1 MQCPSACAKQP
12 RGVTKACPPY
22 PVMAAEAGISFCLTT
37 RVSAQASGG
46 LGFLWLPSEYKDET
60 TGGSGHFAHG
70 AAGTLAPLG
79 IAGMDVQ
86 HPLHAQSQQRYGC
99 GAAETRVSL

>member
-22 PVMAAEAGISFCLTT
+22 PVMAAEAEISFCLTT

-70 AAGTLAPLG
+70 AAGTLGNSWDGCPAPTTCPESTEIWLW
-79 IAGMDVQ
+79 
-86 HPLHAQSQQRYGC
+86 SC
-99 GAAETRVSL
+99 